1 MGIKMNVCKNLKG
14 GLIMKKNISLFLLLC
29 CSFPLIFSGCST
41 EKNQNTTPLQNE
53 VTESATDAN
62 FRENNKKTLLLG
74 DAGWE
79 SITFH
84 NAVATYILEKG
95 YGYKTHI
102 VTASSDALKSS
113 IKTGELDILMEYWQ
127 NTDYFDLLKQNIFVE
142 ASVNFYGI
150 EGIYVPTYMV
160 KGDPA
165 RNIKPLIPKAKTVSD
180 MNAYASYF
188 STPENTPKGVL
199 YAGADGWD
207 VVYFMTAKYTG
218 YQLDKNYDL
227 VISVNQA
234 ALDQSIKTAFDKGI
248 PWFGYYW
255 EPSVIMGQYEFTKLE
270 EVPYEES
277 TWTASYMTDFPNRRV
292 AVVVNKD
299 FPNIEP
305 EAFAFLKNY
314 KTDVKFNNIVLSH
327 MAKEN
332 LTASDAA
339 IWFFKTYPDMW
350 HSWVTPAAK
359 ENIENSLQ

>member
-1 MGIKMNVCKNLKG
+1 MCMRKTEKRRIA
-14 GLIMKKNISLFLLLC
+14 MKKPISLILLFC
-29 CSFPLIFSGCST
+29 CSLPLIFLGCST
-41 EKNQNTTPLQNE
+41 EKSQNAKPLQNE
-53 VTESATDAN
+53 ITESADAAS
-62 FRENNKKTLLLG
+62 FLENNKKTLLLG

-102 VTASSDALKSS
+102 VAASSDALKST

-127 NTDYFDLLKQNIFVE
+127 NTDYFDLLEQGIFVE

-165 RNIKPLIPKAKTVSD
+165 RNIKPIIPNVKTVSD
-180 MNAYASYF
+180 MNAYATYF
-188 STPENTPKGVL
+188 STSSSSPKGVL
-199 YAGADGWD
+199 YGGADGWD
-207 VVYFMTAKYTG
+207 VVYFMKAKYTG
-218 YQLDKNYDL
+218 YHLDKNYDF

-234 ALDQSIKTAFDKGI
+234 ALDQSIKTNLDNGT

-255 EPSVIMGQYEFTKLE
+255 EPSVLMGQYEFTKLE
-270 EVPYEES
+270 EVPYEEK
-277 TWTASYMTDFPNRRV
+277 TWASSYMTDFPNRRV

-299 FPNIEP
+299 FPSIEP

-314 KTDVKFNNIVLSH
+314 KTDVKFNNIVLSY
-327 MAKEN
+327 MAKEK
-332 LTASDAA
+332 LTASEAA
-339 IWFFKTYPDMW
+339 IWFIKTYPDMW

-359 ENIENSLQ
+359 EKIESSLQ